1 MRRACSWIVAFCLC
15 TSVLTRSVAAQAPG
29 HAGRKAVEKIS
40 PIYPELARRTR
51 IRGVVK
57 LEVVVRPNGSVKS
70 VKALG
75 GSPVLIASA
84 TDAVLKWRFEAASE
98 ETTEIV
104 QLTFEPH

>member
-1 MRRACSWIVAFCLC
+1 
-15 TSVLTRSVAAQAPG
+15 
-29 HAGRKAVEKIS
+29 
-40 PIYPELARRTR
+40 
-51 IRGVVK
+51 
-57 LEVVVRPNGSVKS
+57 